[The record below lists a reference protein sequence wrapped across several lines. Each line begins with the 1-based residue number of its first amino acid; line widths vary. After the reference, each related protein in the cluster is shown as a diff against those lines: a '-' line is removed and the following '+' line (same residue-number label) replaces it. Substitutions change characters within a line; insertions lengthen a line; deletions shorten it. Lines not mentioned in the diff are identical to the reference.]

1 MNLIIPLP
9 LLADADPYQVG
20 EKAFELGVIFRH
32 GIRVPRSLC
41 ITKDAYEMYV
51 RSTGLM
57 ERISLELGRKDF
69 RDMRWEELWDAS
81 LRIRGMFL
89 NTAMPS
95 ALVKN
100 IRDPIEGLFGNRP
113 VDVRS
118 SALGEDYTSAS
129 FAGLHESYLNIKGI
143 YSILDHIRLVWASL
157 WSDAALLH
165 CKELELD
172 VHHGTMAVIV
182 QGHIA
187 GRESGLIFAKDPAY
201 GGQAVIE
208 AFYSLDERFAD
219 GMGEQERWV
228 IDRATG
234 TVISH
239 EGAVQ
244 GKACAPSVSGDPLG
258 DLRPGLNKVPSLSG
272 EEVREIYRLALK
284 VEAIFGSPQDVE
296 WTFDGTDLYTLQSLP
311 ISASSGKA
319 FGDSRDSH
327 LGMGRGFENIKQLK
341 VRIEDELIPEMMK
354 EAASLSHTDLTALSD
369 DELAGEILERT
380 ATYQAWERA
389 YGKYFLPFAHGM
401 RLFGRVYNDT
411 LRPHDPY
418 EFMDL
423 LRSADMLC
431 IERNARLEHLAEQ
444 VRQSPALANALR
456 DGRETSGFPLF
467 DNELTCFM
475 NTFGDLS
482 CSGALCGREGD
493 VVRGVILKLAL
504 KPMAVEQPRTLS
516 MEDLEEYYLSFFPE
530 ERKCFAR
537 DLLHLARASCRL
549 RDGDSIYLGRFKG
562 HLATALDEG
571 RRRLSGR
578 LPKIRDADIPK
589 VLKGAAFMP
598 SQEPEFTD
606 DIWENRFTLR
616 ARQLVG
622 QPAGSGIANGPA
634 RVILHE
640 KDLID
645 FNTGEIIVC
654 DALEAS
660 MTFIIPLASGIVERS
675 GALLIHGAV
684 IAREYGLPC
693 VTGVPE
699 AMSLI
704 KSGEQVTVDGYL
716 GIVIIHDQ

>member
-20 EKAFELGVIFRH
+20 GKAFDLGVISRH
-32 GIRVPRSLC
+32 GIRVPQTLC
-41 ITKDAYEMYV
+41 ITKDAYEMYI

-95 ALVKN
+95 VLVKK
-100 IRDPIEGLFGNRP
+100 IRGPIEGLFGNRP
-113 VDVRS
+113 VTVRS
-118 SALGEDYTSAS
+118 SAQGKDYGSAS
-129 FAGLHESYLNIKGI
+129 FAGLHESYLNVKGI

-157 WSDAALLH
+157 WSDTALLH
-165 CKELELD
+165 RKELELD
-172 VHHGTMAVIV
+172 VHHSTMAVII
-182 QGHIA
+182 QDHIA

-201 GGQAVIE
+201 GGQYVIE
-208 AFYSLDERFAD
+208 TVYGLDERFVD
-219 GMGEQERWV
+219 CIGEPERWI

-239 EGAVQ
+239 EGTVQ
-244 GKACAPSVSGDPLG
+244 GKAFVPSMSGDPLG
-258 DLRPGLNKVPSLSG
+258 DLRAGVNKVPSLSG

-284 VEAIFGSPQDVE
+284 VEVIFGSPKDVQ
-296 WTFDGTDLYTLQSLP
+296 WAFDGTDLYTLQSMP
-311 ISASSGKA
+311 IPASSGKA
-319 FGDSRDSH
+319 LKDLRDSY
-327 LGMGRGFENIKQLK
+327 LGMDRGFENIKQLK
-341 VRIEDELIPEMMK
+341 VRIEDELIPEMIK
-354 EAASLSHTDLTALSD
+354 EAASLPHTDLTALSD

-380 ATYQAWERA
+380 ATYRAWERA
-389 YGKYFLPFAHGM
+389 YWKYFIPFAHGM

-431 IERNARLEHLAEQ
+431 IERNSRLEHLAEQ

-467 DNELTCFM
+467 DHELKCFM
-475 NTFGDLS
+475 NTYDDLS
-482 CSGALCGREGD
+482 CSGARCGRQDD
-493 VVRGVILKLAL
+493 VVRGVVLKLAL
-504 KPMAVEQPRTLS
+504 KPMVVGQPCPLS

-530 ERKCFAR
+530 GRKCFAM
-537 DLLHLARASCRL
+537 DLLRLALASCRL
-549 RDGDSIYLGRFKG
+549 RDDDNIYLGRFKG

-578 LPKIRDADIPK
+578 LPRIRDADIPE
-589 VLKGAAFMP
+589 VLKDADYIP
-598 SQEPEFTD
+598 SQELEFTD
-606 DIWENRFTLR
+606 DIWENRFTFR
-616 ARQLVG
+616 ARQLIG
-622 QPAGSGIANGPA
+622 QPACNGIANGLA
-634 RVILHE
+634 RVIVNE

-675 GALLIHGAV
+675 GGMLIHGAV

-704 KSGEQVTVDGYL
+704 KTGEQVTVDGYL
-716 GIVIIHDQ
+716 GIVIINDQ